1 MSDVAQTTSDSI
13 VGLERTRLRLDQQV
27 HKLQESLLHWQTWE
41 AEYEGFKEEI
51 QALGDDHIKAEL
63 VHEHQPLITHFLLGK
78 LIAISIKLGQRLKG
92 LC

>member
-13 VGLERTRLRLDQQV
+13 VGLERTRLRLEQEF

-51 QALGDDHIKAEL
+51 QALGDDHTKAEL
-63 VHEHQPLITHFLLGK
+63 VHNTSP
-78 LIAISIKLGQRLKG
+78 
-92 LC
+92 

>member
-13 VGLERTRLRLDQQV
+13 VGLERTRLRLDQDV
-27 HKLQESLLHWQTWE
+27 HKLQVSLLHWQTWE

-63 VHEHQPLITHFLLGK
+63 VHHTSP
-78 LIAISIKLGQRLKG
+78 
-92 LC
+92 